1 MEACWAH
8 NPEVVGSKPI
18 SAILFFQFRTCEVKN
33 VMLFSKVF
41 HVAYYFSFSV
51 TLKEKGEPTYKV
63 ELGKFLKFIVTGSI

>member
-1 MEACWAH
+1 
-8 NPEVVGSKPI
+8 
-18 SAILFFQFRTCEVKN
+18 
-33 VMLFSKVF
+33 MLFSKVF